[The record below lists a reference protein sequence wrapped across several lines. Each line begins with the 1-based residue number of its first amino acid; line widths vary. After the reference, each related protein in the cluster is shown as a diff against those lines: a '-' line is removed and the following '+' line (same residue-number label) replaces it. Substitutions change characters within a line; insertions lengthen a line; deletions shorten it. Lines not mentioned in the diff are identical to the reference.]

1 MVLRIIVKLLVW
13 MSGIMSLVTGI
24 WAIFNSTVDMVIISA
39 VCLLVVVILDKLR
52 EDTDDDEY

>member
-1 MVLRIIVKLLVW
+1 MVLRILVKMLVW

-24 WAIFNSTVDMVIISA
+24 WAIFNCTVDMAIISA

-52 EDTDDDEY
+52 EDTDDDEH